1 MRFFAVCLRMAIE
14 AMEAESQV
22 SAGVATSGARTER
35 RISWL
40 TLIFGGVAALAA
52 VALKQQ
58 LWAIG
63 LAIGAG
69 LGWFNFRLL
78 GRGLDALV
86 LQSLAQRE
94 RKKVHVSITTYLGI
108 AFRYALI
115 GLSVYVIFIYLH
127 VPLASLIFGLCAL
140 AAAAIAASV
149 WEVLRPAPRGL

>member
-1 MRFFAVCLRMAIE
+1 METEAPSSPDLAV
-14 AMEAESQV
+14 
-22 SAGVATSGARTER
+22 SGARTER

-40 TLIFGGVAALAA
+40 TLIFGALAA
-52 VALKQQ
+52 LSALVLKEQR
-58 LWAIG
+58 WSIG
-63 LAIGAG
+63 LAIGAS
-69 LGWFNFRLL
+69 LGWLNFRLL

-94 RKKVHVSITTYLGI
+94 RKKVQVPITTYLGI

-127 VPLASLIFGLCAL
+127 VPLASLVFGLCSL

-149 WEVLRPAPRGL
+149 WEVLSAAP

>member
-1 MRFFAVCLRMAIE
+1 
-14 AMEAESQV
+14 MEADSPV
-22 SAGVATSGARTER
+22 SDALVANGARTER

-40 TLIFGGVAALAA
+40 TLIFGAAAALVAFA
-52 VALKQQ
+52 VKEHR
-58 LWAIG
+58 WAIG

-86 LQSLAQRE
+86 LHSLAQHSRQ
-94 RKKVHVSITTYLGI
+94 KVQVPITTYLGI

-149 WEVLRPAPRGL
+149 WEVLRPATKMP